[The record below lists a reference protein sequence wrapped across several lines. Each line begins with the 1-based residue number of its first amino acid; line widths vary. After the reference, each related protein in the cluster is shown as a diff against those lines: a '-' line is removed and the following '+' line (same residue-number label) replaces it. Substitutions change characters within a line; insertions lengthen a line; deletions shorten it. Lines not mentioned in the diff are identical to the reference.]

1 MVKNHSKKERK
12 KERKIIMITTSYG
25 NGSKENLF
33 FYNCLAHKREVCYAL
48 NFVEKRL

>member
-33 FYNCLAHKREVCYAL
+33 FYKSGS
-48 NFVEKRL
+48 